1 MWTRFR
7 LTIHDS
13 KRKRNII
20 MKIIKATSRST
31 KLIAMTISQE
41 TLSEQDQPISDR
53 AGQDI
58 FSPMCLETAMTLI
71 RFFTCTRSQTY
82 IHTYILTRTIT
93 STQSFDLVLAYR
105 ELLVIF
111 RLFVHREKIVLK
123 YQVLHMRPR
132 GSLGGETD
140 LPTT

>member
-58 FSPMCLETAMTLI
+58 F
-71 RFFTCTRSQTY
+71 
-82 IHTYILTRTIT
+82 ILC
-93 STQSFDLVLAYR
+93 V
-105 ELLVIF
+105 
-111 RLFVHREKIVLK
+111 
-123 YQVLHMRPR
+123 
-132 GSLGGETD
+132 
-140 LPTT
+140 